1 MGENANTKQIITDW
15 YTQYNDEIYRFVL
28 MLTGNHEQAKDLT
41 HDTFIKAFINLG
53 SFQNQTSA
61 KNWLY
66 QISRNLT
73 IDYFRKRNPVNV
85 LMKAINPNHNWQENI
100 PESILLLGE
109 KEQQLYKSL
118 RKIKRSY
125 REVIILRKIKEL
137 SIKETAEILNWSE
150 SKVKVTLFRGL
161 HALKRQMIK
170 EGYEHE

>member
-100 PESILLLGE
+100 PESILLLGKRNSNYISLLE
-109 KEQQLYKSL
+109 K
-118 RKIKRSY
+118 
-125 REVIILRKIKEL
+125 
-137 SIKETAEILNWSE
+137 
-150 SKVKVTLFRGL
+150 
-161 HALKRQMIK
+161 
-170 EGYEHE
+170 